1 MVAQTQ
7 TLTAFLLR
15 QTLLPNDD
23 VILELLTSDDQK
35 ISVFAHKLA
44 NSKKRRA
51 EIDFFRLMDVVV
63 QQTKNSWRLKS
74 VSTQRVFGSCQQSY
88 KVSTT
93 CFDWLKELYL
103 VLPSEKNSPGVFQ
116 LLLDLVGYVSVDTLV
131 SADAFFQGQILRK
144 LGMFPSLN
152 LEPDT
157 QWFDPL
163 HFQLIDQPNN
173 ESLEMSLLLRKYLLF
188 VSKCSFE
195 QLTEKQK
202 KLDASMLEKAAAFCQ
217 VMLRYTKD

>member
-1 MVAQTQ
+1 MTAKSQTI
-7 TLTAFLLR
+7 TAFLLR
-15 QTLLPNDD
+15 QIVLPNDD

-35 ISVFAHKLA
+35 ISVFANKLA
-44 NSKKRRA
+44 RSKKRRA
-51 EIDFFRLMDVVV
+51 EIDFFRVLEVVV
-63 QQTKNSWRLKS
+63 QQTKSSWRLKS
-74 VSTQRVFGSCQQSY
+74 VQTVRVFGGCQQTY
-88 KVSTT
+88 QVSTT

-116 LLLDLVGYVSVDTLV
+116 LLLDIVGYVSVDTLV
-131 SADAFFQGQILRK
+131 AADAFFQGQILRK

-152 LEPDT
+152 LEPEI
-157 QWFDPL
+157 QWFDPV

-188 VSKCSFE
+188 VSKCSFD
-195 QLTEKQK
+195 QLAAKQEK
-202 KLDASMLEKAAAFCQ
+202 LETSMLEQAASFCR